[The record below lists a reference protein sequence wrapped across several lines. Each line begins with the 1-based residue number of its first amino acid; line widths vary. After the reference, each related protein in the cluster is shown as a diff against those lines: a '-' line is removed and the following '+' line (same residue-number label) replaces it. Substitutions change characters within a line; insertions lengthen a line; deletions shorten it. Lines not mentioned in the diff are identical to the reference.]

1 MSLFKQQLTAARAKR
16 VEVDLQA
23 EGSVATE
30 SLEADVSQEID
41 VDAIMD
47 QFAEDREGLNA
58 LLTEGALESLGEGQ
72 TDEVAVESLE
82 TEQRDTSREDG
93 VTQETSEEVSQEAE
107 GAVEQTETTE
117 VSQEAVQV
125 EQVDNDG
132 GTEVIVQEEQ
142 EVTQTEE
149 TNVSQEEVQVEQT
162 ATEEVTQEQAEVS
175 QTEETVEQVEEI
187 PAQEMPENEDLPA
200 DFIPAYNEDDE
211 DDETVEAEMAVMQ
224 EVDSDMEMI
233 ENLGQEMMKIE
244 NSIVAIEAYGINPSA
259 MAILQTTGL
268 LSDTVLEAVG
278 IESLGYAGPKS
289 DETAI
294 ALEALSDKADGK
306 KTSWAAKIVSMAT
319 TVGSKVMGVLGS
331 IWNKI
336 TGVVKSV
343 SGFAW
348 DKVKAGAAIVKAH
361 PYKTIIVIVA
371 AIAATAG
378 IAAFVGANLPATMS
392 ATGATGKG
400 AEALVKFS
408 ESVASKVNAI
418 KWPFGKVAA
427 EVTEKGSMALTV
439 TSNVAAPEATAL
451 AKTGWTATVFNGV
464 SSALGR
470 AWNGIKGSGEALSA
484 GAAKFGKFAKNN
496 AATSSFKDTWKTL
509 NAAEAASS
517 ARVARIAT
525 AKGTGA
531 GIAAAAGRTAS
542 AFAYFTIGAS
552 FIKLTYGLLFKV
564 VAFGL
569 RVIYGTMKAIAN
581 AVMGSKPAE
590 A

>member
-30 SLEADVSQEID
+30 SLEVDVSQEID

-58 LLTEGALESLGEGQ
+58 LLAEGALENLGTAQIGDETG
-72 TDEVAVESLE
+72 EVAVESLE
-82 TEQRDTSREDG
+82 AEQRDTSREDG
-93 VTQETSEEVSQEAE
+93 VTQETSEEVTQTAGVEDATEVVQETTDAAVAQVEGEADVSQEAE
-107 GAVEQTETTE
+107 AAVEQTEGE
-117 VSQEAVQV
+117 
-125 EQVDNDG
+125 G
-132 GTEVIVQEEQ
+132 
-142 EVTQTEE
+142 
-149 TNVSQEEVQVEQT
+149 
-162 ATEEVTQEQAEVS
+162 VTQEEGEVA
-175 QTEETVEQVEEI
+175 QTEDASVVAEEG
-187 PAQEMPENEDLPA
+187 AATQEMPENEDLPA
-200 DFIPAYNEDDE
+200 DSIPAYNEDDE
-211 DDETVEAEMAVMQ
+211 DDETIEAEMAVME
-224 EVDSDMEMI
+224 EVESDMAMI
-233 ENLGQEMMKIE
+233 ESLGQEMAMIE
-244 NSIVAIEAYGINPSA
+244 NSIVAIESYGINPSA

-336 TGVVKSV
+336 TGVTKAVA
-343 SGFAW
+343 GYTW
-348 DKVKAGAAIVKAH
+348 DKAKAGAAVVKAH

-484 GAAKFGKFAKNN
+484 GAAKFGKFAQNN
-496 AATSSFKDTWKTL
+496 AATSSFKSTWKSFSKTEGTNL
-509 NAAEAASS
+509 NRA
-517 ARVARIAT
+517 VRIGL

-531 GIAAAAGRTAS
+531 GAAAYAGTTA
-542 AFAYFTIGAS
+542 ATFAYFTIGAS
-552 FIKLTYGLLFKV
+552 TIKLVFGLMFKV